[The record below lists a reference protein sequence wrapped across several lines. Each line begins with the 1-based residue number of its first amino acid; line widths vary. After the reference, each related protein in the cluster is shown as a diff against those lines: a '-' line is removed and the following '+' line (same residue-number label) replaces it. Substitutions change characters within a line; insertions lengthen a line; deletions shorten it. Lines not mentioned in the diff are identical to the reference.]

1 MSKLIKKVGL
11 LVFIII
17 CVITFYKLGVNQY
30 LTLENLKTHHRDLLT
45 AYQQNSVRFIIT
57 YFIIYILLVALS
69 FPGATVLSLA
79 GGYIFGFTK
88 GLLIINWAST
98 IGASI
103 AFLMARFFFKDY
115 LQKKFHHTFQKINQ
129 GMDREGNQYLLTL
142 RLIPVF
148 PFFLVNIL
156 VGLTNITLM
165 RFFFVS
171 LIGMLPGTA
180 VYVWAGTTLQDVN
193 SVSDIFSIKL
203 ITIFFLVG
211 LIPILQSKI
220 LIYFKQI
227 KNYAKFSTPKK
238 YDYNLIVI
246 GGGAAGL
253 VNAYIAANL
262 KAKVLLVEEDKM
274 GGECLNYG
282 CVPSKALIS
291 LSKTKIYSQSNFLE
305 LKNEIFKIIQ
315 SIAPHDSIER
325 YTSLGVDCVKGKA
338 SFLSPYEV
346 QINGVNYTGR
356 KIIIATG
363 AKPFY
368 PNINGLD
375 RNKVFDYESIWKIES
390 LPEKLVIIGG
400 GAIGCEL
407 ALAFCNLGT
416 KVTIIE
422 QNEVLGTEDRDVA
435 SLVMKGL
442 LVNKIN
448 IHEKS
453 DLLNINHEK
462 CLITFRTKNEMKEV
476 FFDELLIACGKI
488 GNTDSISKNLNL
500 DLDAKKFIIV
510 NEYLETI
517 KYRNIYAC
525 GDVNGLRQLTN
536 AAAHQAWYTSVNALF
551 GSWKKFAINHDFIP
565 HAVFVEPEL
574 ARVGLNELEAMKK
587 NIEYDLYRFDSS
599 DLDRNLI
606 ERKKLGMI
614 KVLTIKN
621 SDQIIGVTIVGE
633 AASEIIAEYVLAMK
647 YRLGLSKVLA
657 TSHIYPSFSE
667 QNKYVAGVWK
677 KQSVADFMYK
687 LLKKYHQLVR

>member
-1 MSKLIKKVGL
+1 MNKLIKKVGL
-11 LVFIII
+11 LVLIII
-17 CVITFYKLGVNQY
+17 CVIMFYHLDGNQY
-30 LTLENLKTHHRDLLT
+30 LNFENLKSHHQELFT
-45 AYQQNSVRFIIT
+45 FYQQNPLRFTLI
-57 YFIIYILLVALS
+57 YFVLYVGLVALS

-79 GGYIFGFTK
+79 GGYIFGFIK

-98 IGASI
+98 IGACI
-103 AFLMARFFFKDY
+103 AFLLARFFFKDY
-115 LQKKFHHTFQKINQ
+115 LQRKFHHTFQKINQ

-148 PFFLVNIL
+148 PFFLINIL
-156 VGLTNITLM
+156 MGLTNISLL
-165 RFFFVS
+165 RFFVVS

-180 VYVWAGTTLQDVN
+180 VYVWAGTTLQNIN
-193 SVSDIFSIKL
+193 SVSDIFTAKL

-211 LIPILQSKI
+211 LIPVLQSRI
-220 LIYFKQI
+220 LIYLKQI
-227 KNYAKFSTPKK
+227 KNYSQFKTPKN

-253 VNAYIAANL
+253 VNAYIATNL

-291 LSKTKIYSQSNFLE
+291 LSKTKKYSKANFYD
-305 LKNEIFKIIQ
+305 LKNEIAKIIE
-315 SIAPHDSIER
+315 SIAPHDSVDR
-325 YTSLGVDCVKGKA
+325 YKEMGVECVKGKA
-338 SFLSPYEV
+338 SLISPFEV
-346 QINGVNYTGR
+346 QINGTNYTGR

-363 AKPFY
+363 AKPNY
-368 PNINGLD
+368 PNIKGLD
-375 RNKVFDYESIWKIES
+375 VNKVFDYESIWKIES

-407 ALAFCNLGT
+407 ALAFSNLGT

-442 LVNKIN
+442 IGNKID
-448 IHEKS
+448 ICEKS
-453 DLLNINHEK
+453 DLLTINHDK
-462 CLITFRTKNEMKEV
+462 CSITFRNKNEVSEV
-476 FFDELLIACGKI
+476 LFDVLLIACGKI
-488 GNTDSISKNLNL
+488 GNTDSISTTLNL
-500 DLDAKKFIIV
+500 DLDSKKFILV
-510 NEYLETI
+510 NEYLETL

-525 GDVNGLRQLTN
+525 GDVNGLKQLTN

-551 GSWKKFAINHDFIP
+551 GNWKKFSIEHDYIP
-565 HAVFVEPEL
+565 HAVFVEPEI
-574 ARVGLNELEAMKK
+574 ARVGVNELDALR
-587 NIEYDLYRFDSS
+587 NNLEYDLYHFDSS

-621 SDQIIGVTIVGE
+621 TDQILGVTIVGE

-647 YRLGLSKVLA
+647 YKLGLSKVLA

-677 KQSVADFMYK
+677 KRSVPEVILK
-687 LLKKYHQLVR
+687 VLKKYHQLVR

>member
-1 MSKLIKKVGL
+1 MNKLIKKVGL
-11 LVFIII
+11 LVLIII
-17 CVITFYKLGVNQY
+17 CVIMFYHLDGNQY
-30 LTLENLKTHHRDLLT
+30 LNFENLKSHHQELFT
-45 AYQQNSVRFIIT
+45 FYQQNPLRFTLI
-57 YFIIYILLVALS
+57 YFFLYVGLVALS

-79 GGYIFGFTK
+79 GGYIFGFIK

-103 AFLMARFFFKDY
+103 AFLIARFFFKDY
-115 LQKKFHHTFQKINQ
+115 LQRKFHYTFQKINQ

-148 PFFLVNIL
+148 PFFLINIL
-156 VGLTNITLM
+156 MGLTNISLL
-165 RFFFVS
+165 RFFIVS

-180 VYVWAGTTLQDVN
+180 VYVWAGTSLQNIN
-193 SVSDIFSIKL
+193 SVSDIFTAKL

-211 LIPILQSKI
+211 LIPILQSRI
-220 LIYFKQI
+220 LIYLKQKKHYSQFK
-227 KNYAKFSTPKK
+227 TPKN

-253 VNAYIAANL
+253 VNAYIATNL

-291 LSKTKIYSQSNFLE
+291 LSKTKKYSKANFYD
-305 LKNEIFKIIQ
+305 LKNEIAKIIE
-315 SIAPHDSIER
+315 SIAPHDSVDR
-325 YTSLGVDCVKGKA
+325 YKEMGVECVKGKA
-338 SFLSPYEV
+338 SLISPFEV
-346 QINGVNYTGR
+346 QINGTKYTGR

-363 AKPFY
+363 AKPIY
-368 PNINGLD
+368 PNIKGLD
-375 RNKVFDYESIWKIES
+375 VNKVFDYESIWKIEN

-407 ALAFCNLGT
+407 ALAFSNLGT

-442 LVNKIN
+442 IGNN
-448 IHEKS
+448 IDICEKS
-453 DLLNINHEK
+453 DLLTINHDK
-462 CLITFRTKNEMKEV
+462 CSITFRNKNEVSEV
-476 FFDELLIACGKI
+476 PFDVLLIACGKI
-488 GNTDSISKNLNL
+488 GNTDSISTTLNL
-500 DLDAKKFIIV
+500 DLDSKKFILV
-510 NEYLETI
+510 NEYLETL

-525 GDVNGLRQLTN
+525 GDVNGLKQLTN

-551 GSWKKFAINHDFIP
+551 GNWKKFSIEHDYIP
-565 HAVFVEPEL
+565 HAVFVEPEI
-574 ARVGLNELEAMKK
+574 ARVGVNELEALR
-587 NIEYDLYRFDSS
+587 NNLEYDLYHFDSS

-606 ERKKLGMI
+606 ERKKLGII

-621 SDQIIGVTIVGE
+621 TDQILGVTIVGE

-647 YRLGLSKVLA
+647 YKLGLNKVLA

-677 KQSVADFMYK
+677 KRSVPGVILK
-687 LLKKYHQLVR
+687 VLKKYHQLVR